1 MFNLEKY
8 IENSADNWASVSNRF
23 TGEIVCD
30 IAIVDDMG
38 FVYDEDGY
46 IGECFTIDSTIFSA
60 ATRSVISEIVNLDKS
75 EVRIQY
81 AN

>member
-1 MFNLEKY
+1 MFNLEQN
-8 IENSADNWASVSNRF
+8 IENNADNWASVTNRF
-23 TGEIVCD
+23 TGEPVCE

-46 IGECFTIDSTIFSA
+46 IGVCFTIDSTIFSA
-60 ATRSVISEIVNLDKS
+60 ATRNVISEIVNLDNS